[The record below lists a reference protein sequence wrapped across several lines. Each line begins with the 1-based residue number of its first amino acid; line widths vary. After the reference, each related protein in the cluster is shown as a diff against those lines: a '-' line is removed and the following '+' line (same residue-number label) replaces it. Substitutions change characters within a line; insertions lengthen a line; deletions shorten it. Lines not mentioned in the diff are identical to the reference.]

1 MNVSEKR
8 VIAGYDVVDTIGSGN
23 WGTVYKV
30 VDTEGNIFALKETN
44 PTELARAQME
54 KRGI

>member
-1 MNVSEKR
+1 MNVVEKR

-30 VDTEGNIFALKETN
+30 TNEDGNVFALKETN